1 MKYYTDNELSLLS
14 WLEEQ
19 KTKHTDNV
27 ILYQNSIKS
36 LHNTPNRCEFTSDA
50 YIEFEQR
57 RKDNLN
63 MFEKNLQKFMFR
75 LKWIE
80 GQISVIKS
88 TL

>member
-36 LHNTPNRCEFTSDA
+36 LHNTPNMCEFTSDA

-57 RKDNLN
+57 RKDNLK